1 MTASTGQI
9 AVGTTALLSEPDCL
23 VRCYVVRGTTLAI
36 SDTAQSAASEWIAN
50 ELRRDEYC
58 LHRIDFRAGDVIID
72 VGAHVGLC
80 ALYIAKQFPDVSVIA
95 IEPDPVNFRN
105 LEINIA
111 LNEVDN
117 VVTQFCAVTKDRRP
131 FPITSP
137 PYNTGGAGGYYTQVN
152 GYRHSIARSV
162 TLDDIFETHNIKRC
176 TLLKMD
182 CEGAEHEILPNT
194 RVLGRVGWL
203 SGEFHINEF
212 LRQRGCSNEQLMA
225 VVQASIPPERLAIKS
240 ISMGE

>member
-1 MTASTGQI
+1 MTASTGQKT
-9 AVGTTALLSEPDCL
+9 VETTALPSEPDCL
-23 VRCYVVRGTTLAI
+23 VRCHAVSGTTLAI
-36 SDTAQSAASEWIAN
+36 RDTAPSAASEWIAN
-50 ELRRDEYC
+50 ELRRDEYR
-58 LHRIDFRAGDVIID
+58 LQRIDFRAGDVVVD

-80 ALYIAKQFPDVSVIA
+80 ALYIAKQFPGVSVIA

-117 VVTQFCAVTKDRRP
+117 VVAKFCAVTKDRRA
-131 FPITSP
+131 FPIASP
-137 PYNTGGAGGYYTQVN
+137 PYNTGGAGGYYTQVD

-162 TLDDIFETHNIKRC
+162 TLDDIFETHGIERC
-176 TLLKMD
+176 KLLKMD

-194 RVLGRVGWL
+194 GVLGRVGWL

-212 LRQRGCSNEQLMA
+212 LRQQGCCNEQLMA
-225 VVQASIPPERLAIKS
+225 VVQARIPPERLAIKS